1 MLKWYLGFRVADSS
15 AMHCSDTGSSRLS
28 GSGSFDPVRIEEG
41 QVLVMR
47 ISAVLAP
54 WRDLASPSV

>member
-1 MLKWYLGFRVADSS
+1 
-15 AMHCSDTGSSRLS
+15 MHCSDTGSSRLS